1 MVINMKFINIGFGNM
16 VSSSRIVAIAGPES
30 APIKRLV
37 QDAKEE
43 NRVIDVSCGRRTR
56 SVIITDSEHVIL
68 SAIAAETITNRLSN
82 DISDDEEDEEDDD
95 E

>member
-1 MVINMKFINIGFGNM
+1 MKFINIGFGNM
-16 VSSSRIVAIAGPES
+16 VSANRIVAIAGPDS

-37 QDAKEE
+37 QDAKED

-56 SVIITDSEHVIL
+56 AVIITDSEHVIL
-68 SAIAAETITNRLSN
+68 SAIQAETITNRLSGG
-82 DISDDEEDEEDDD
+82 DSSDDEETEE